1 MVDISTELAAIK
13 NSVYG
18 KDMRTAIHDAINK
31 VNNDSSGGGGG
42 GGSSVKTLTYTG
54 TGSTTNT
61 ITFPETP
68 TIILSIDGM
77 GVSNGYVSLGTFRY
91 GSRAVS
97 GCYVNTQ
104 NSQKGE
110 IELRATI
117 DGNSLTLSLGA
128 DAGAVCNVSGE
139 TYTVI
144 YI

>member
-1 MVDISTELAAIK
+1 MADISQELSAIK

-18 KDMRTAIHDAINK
+18 KTMRTAIHDAIKK
-31 VNNDSSGGGGG
+31 VNEDGGG

-77 GVSNGYVSLGTFRY
+77 GLSNGYVTLSTFRY
-91 GSRAVS
+91 GSRSVS

-110 IELRATI
+110 LELRATV
-117 DGNSLTLSLGA
+117 DGNSLTLSLGV
-128 DAGAVCNVSGE
+128 DAGAVCNVTGE
-139 TYTVI
+139 TYTVV